1 MSVLDTK
8 SERRQRVVNP
18 RAAMIVVAVT
28 LALMFGTK
36 KLHSLQFGKT
46 VEFLR
51 QSAFASLEAQDYRK
65 ARTALSQYL
74 ALRSSD
80 MDAREKLSALLST
93 HIRTRSALEQAFLM
107 NEEMLRN
114 NLPQQELRLQQARIA
129 VDLGRCSDA
138 QAHLKM
144 LQQLRAD
151 SAEIWYLSG
160 HCAKEERKLADAARC
175 FQRSLDCKNPPEA
188 AFQELASMAT
198 GNPQLKLDAE
208 TILDQMVTTC
218 DSAEAFR
225 IRAMGFVQEGKY
237 SLALPYVWNGLQS
250 APDDLALN
258 AILVTCLRSRDEN
271 TLMPQSSPQSTG
283 AGRINSI
290 EAETT
295 RAIRHLQN
303 CVERNPQQAS
313 FRTQLAAL
321 LWEDSQKA
329 EAIKILEAGI
339 SRDSRAFSLY
349 GVLIDYLLTME
360 QSDKA
365 KRLLENLPAQA
376 LANGEQDL
384 LSGRLELLRKNW
396 KPAEKLLQRAV
407 AYSPPDTGLHKRAQM
422 LLAVSRSNSGNAT
435 IAVDAFK
442 TVLTADP
449 NSVPGRLGMAS
460 AWIKS
465 GRKDLAIAE
474 YRQLLDV
481 PGVAAF
487 LADLIIQRNLE
498 QPLGLRN
505 WNEVADLVR
514 DRNPYITDTTQRL
527 LLQADLMMAS
537 GKMTDAIVSL
547 EKAKAANPANAS
559 IERAL
564 ARLSGERSGGLHD
577 RLQQLADD
585 SPENYEVL
593 AALVRQDLS
602 ASNADSALKQLE
614 NIASGQRNR
623 RIDSVQSLALAIRT
637 GERVLELEKHLGRTQ
652 YKEFFRDAI
661 CRYAYQLADLDVARE
676 ETLARVLAQQGRAT
690 ESLKHLR
697 SLSPGTDPAIKAS
710 AVMALVQHASP
721 RHSILR
727 DAMQELVS
735 MINVSPGNAALRI
748 CYADALLYDEHLDT
762 ASLVLAQIQ
771 NMPPDNGEVAARQAW
786 ILAAESGSLQKASEL
801 VSHAIQR
808 QPDNVSFHVI
818 EGRVLLAQ
826 KKYKDVLLVLNKL
839 ETKNLSQTALTYKA
853 AALLELEETGE
864 AWQVAEQI
872 RLQESRDP
880 MFPADEQLL
889 QTIMNRLSQFTTAA
903 RTEQ

>member
-1 MSVLDTK
+1 MSVLGSK
-8 SERRQRVVNP
+8 SERRHRVVNP
-18 RAAMIVVAVT
+18 RAALIVVAVT

-51 QSAFASLEAQDYRK
+51 QSAYASLEAQDYRK

-74 ALRSSD
+74 SFRSSD
-80 MDAREKLSALLST
+80 MEARQKLSALLST

-107 NEEMLRN
+107 NEEILRN

-144 LQQLRAD
+144 LQQLQAD

-160 HCAKEERKLADAARC
+160 HCAKEERKSSEAARC
-175 FQRSLDCKNPPEA
+175 FQRSLECKNPPEA
-188 AFQELASMAT
+188 AFEELASMAAGT
-198 GNPQLKLDAE
+198 PQLKLDAE
-208 TILDQMVTTC
+208 TILEQMVTTC

-225 IRAMGFVQEGKY
+225 IRAMHFIEQGKF
-237 SLALPYVWNGLQS
+237 SLALPHVWKGLQS

-258 AILVTCLRSRDEN
+258 AILVTCLRSRDEDVSVPRP
-271 TLMPQSSPQSTG
+271 MD
-283 AGRINSI
+283 AGRINSTDV
-290 EAETT
+290 ETT

-313 FRTQLAAL
+313 FRTQLAAM
-321 LWEDSQKA
+321 LWENTQKA

-339 SRDSRAFSLY
+339 SRDPRAFSLY
-349 GVLIDYLLTME
+349 GVLIDYLLTLE

-365 KRLLENLPAQA
+365 ERLLENLPAQA
-376 LANGEQDL
+376 LANGERDV

-396 KPAEKLLQRAV
+396 QPAEKLLQRAV
-407 AYSPPDTGLHKRAQM
+407 AYSLPDSGLHKRAQM
-422 LLAVSRSNSGNAT
+422 LLAVSRSNSGNAN

-505 WNEVADLVR
+505 WNEVAELVR

-527 LLQADLMMAS
+527 LLQADMMMAS
-537 GKMTDAIVSL
+537 GKMTDAIASL

-577 RLQQLADD
+577 RLQQLAND
-585 SPENYEVL
+585 SPENYDLL
-593 AALVRQDLS
+593 AALVRQELG
-602 ASNADSALKQLE
+602 ASNADSALKRLE
-614 NIASGQRNR
+614 NIASGQRNPR
-623 RIDSVQSLALAIRT
+623 MDSVQSLALAIRT
-637 GERVLELEKHLGRTQ
+637 GERVLELEEHLGRTQ
-652 YKEFFRDAI
+652 YKEFFRDAV
-661 CRYAYQLADLDVARE
+661 CRYAYELADLDAGRE

-690 ESLKHLR
+690 EAFKHLR
-697 SLSPGTDPAIKAS
+697 SLKPGTDPAIKAS
-710 AVMALVQHASP
+710 AIMALVQHASP
-721 RHSILR
+721 RQSILR
-727 DAMQELVS
+727 NAMQELVS
-735 MINVSPGNAALRI
+735 MINATPGRPALRI

-762 ASLVLAQIQ
+762 ASQVLAQIQ

-786 ILAAESGSLQKASEL
+786 ILAAESGSSQKAAEL
-801 VSHAIQR
+801 ISHAIER
-808 QPDNVSFHVI
+808 QPGNASFHVI

-826 KKYKDVLLVLNKL
+826 KRYKDVLVVLNKL
-839 ETKNLSQTALTYKA
+839 DTKHLSQAALTYKA

-872 RLQESRDP
+872 RLQEVRDP
-880 MFPADEQLL
+880 MFPADEHLL

-903 RTEQ
+903 RSKQ

>member
-8 SERRQRVVNP
+8 SERRHRVVNP
-18 RAAMIVVAVT
+18 RAALIVVTVT

-51 QSAFASLEAQDYRK
+51 QSAYASLEAQDYRK

-74 ALRSSD
+74 AFRTSD
-80 MDAREKLSALLST
+80 MEAREKLSALLST

-107 NEEMLRN
+107 NEELLRN

-138 QAHLKM
+138 QAHLEI
-144 LQQLRAD
+144 LQPLQAD

-160 HCAKEERKLADAARC
+160 HCAKEERKFAEATRC
-175 FQRSLDCKNPPEA
+175 FQRSLECKTPPEA
-188 AFQELASMAT
+188 AFEELASMAA

-225 IRAMGFVQEGKY
+225 IQAMRFVGQGKF
-237 SLALPYVWNGLQS
+237 STALPHVWKGLQV

-258 AILVTCLRSRDEN
+258 AILVTCLRSRDEDI
-271 TLMPQSSPQSTG
+271 STTEPMG
-283 AGRINSI
+283 AGRINSFDV
-290 EAETT
+290 ETT
-295 RAIRHLQN
+295 RAIRHLQG

-313 FRTQLAAL
+313 FRIQLAAM
-321 LWEDSQKA
+321 LWENTQKA
-329 EAIKILEAGI
+329 DAIKILEAGI
-339 SRDSRAFSLY
+339 VRDTRAFSLY

-365 KRLLENLPAQA
+365 ARLLENLPPHA
-376 LANGEQDL
+376 LANGERDL

-407 AYSPPDTGLHKRAQM
+407 AFSQPDSGLHQRAQM
-422 LLAVSRSNSGNAT
+422 LLAVSRSNSGNAN

-449 NSVPGRLGMAS
+449 HSVPGRLGMAS

-474 YRQLLDV
+474 YRQLLDI
-481 PGVAAF
+481 PGVPAF

-514 DRNPYITDTTQRL
+514 DKNPYITDTTQRL
-527 LLQADLMMAS
+527 LLQADLMMAT
-537 GKMTDAIVSL
+537 GRMTDAIASL
-547 EKAKAANPANAS
+547 ERAKATNPANGS

-577 RLQQLADD
+577 RLQQLAND
-585 SPENYEVL
+585 SPENYDLL
-593 AALVRQDLS
+593 AALIRQDLG
-602 ASNADSALKQLE
+602 ASNADSALKRLE
-614 NIASGQRNR
+614 NIASGQRNPQMAP
-623 RIDSVQSLALAIRT
+623 VQSLALAIRT
-637 GERVLELEKHLGRTQ
+637 GERVQDLEKHLGRTQ
-652 YKEFFRDAI
+652 YMELFRDAV
-661 CRYAYQLADLDVARE
+661 CRYAYQLADLDAGRE

-690 ESLKHLR
+690 EAFKHLQ

-710 AVMALVQHASP
+710 AIMALVQHASP
-721 RHSILR
+721 RQSILR
-727 DAMQELVS
+727 DAMQELVR
-735 MINVSPGNAALRI
+735 MISAAPGSSALRI
-748 CYADALLYDEHLDT
+748 CYADALLYDEHLET
-762 ASLVLAQIQ
+762 ASHVLAQIQ

-786 ILAAESGSLQKASEL
+786 ILAAESGSLQKAADL
-801 VSHAIQR
+801 ISHAIQR
-808 QPDNVSFHVI
+808 QPDNASFHVI
-818 EGRVLLAQ
+818 EGRVLLGQ
-826 KKYKDVLLVLNKL
+826 KKYNEVLSVLDKL
-839 ETKNLSQTALTYKA
+839 DIQHLSQAALTYKA
-853 AALLELEETGE
+853 AALLELDKTGE

-872 RLQESRDP
+872 RLQEVRDP
-880 MFPADEQLL
+880 MFPADENLL